1 MTIKYKYKGIENSI
15 DKDSITLTTS
25 GKYLEDNIT
34 IETDAGLYKS
44 TYIPREVSSNGVYGF
59 PANNFSFSLP
69 DATSIGDNSLQY
81 AFHGCTSLTD
91 VSFPELV
98 NIDDYSL
105 YKTFASCTSLNSINF
120 PKLTNISD
128 YALSGTFNNCTSL
141 TSVSFP
147 SLISMNG
154 NNPIG
159 TCFSGCTSLTNVN
172 LPVLT
177 EIISGDN
184 MFSNCTS
191 LETIEFPELTILDS
205 YFMFNGCKKLNTVLF
220 PKLEHIKSW
229 GRSKFANCSSLNYIS
244 FPSLNK
250 IDTNGLEEAF
260 KNCTSL
266 TDVLF
271 PALDSSSFGDYKD
284 QFSSMLEGVNGCT
297 VHFPSILS
305 DVIGEWSSITS
316 GFGGT
321 NTTVLFDLPTDI
333 YKYEVNFSNIPSD
346 INIFRGYSNITDI
359 GTKVYAIGSNS
370 KDINLLI
377 KRDGY
382 IPVNYT
388 FTITE
393 NTIIDIS
400 TLTINWIEMPQ
411 SLDLHYNYSGYENIL
426 GTLVDGNN
434 FIINS
439 DLQAITSGPS
449 SYNINYGSSYGYIL
463 IQPSVDTVLSITGY
477 VSSDSWDYGGIYIG
491 TQEYRPIRNDIR
503 IGATDGTGSWLFN
516 TRGKNTSSTYTIDLT
531 GGIVYYINFCYAKDD
546 SGNSYEDRLI
556 ITDIVTTPKS

>member
-1 MTIKYKYKGIENSI
+1 MTIKYKYKGKENSI
-15 DKDSITLTTS
+15 DKDIVTLTTS

-44 TYIPREVSSNGVYGF
+44 TYIPREVSSDGIYGF
-59 PANNFSFSLP
+59 PTNNFSFSLP
-69 DATSIGDNSLQY
+69 NVINIGDNSLQY
-81 AFHGCTSLTD
+81 AFQNCTSLTE

-98 NIDDYSL
+98 NIGGYSL
-105 YKTFASCTSLNSINF
+105 YRTFDSCTSLSNINF

-128 YALSGTFNNCTSL
+128 YALDETFRDCTSL
-141 TSVSFP
+141 TSISFP
-147 SLISMNG
+147 SLTSMSG
-154 NNPIG
+154 NAPIG
-159 TCFSGCTSLTNVN
+159 TCFSGCTSLTSVN

-177 EIISGDN
+177 EIINSDSI
-184 MFSNCTS
+184 FRSCIS
-191 LETIEFPELTILDS
+191 LETIEFPELIILDGS
-205 YFMFNGCKKLNTVLF
+205 WMFQDCQKLKTVLF
-220 PKLEHIKSW
+220 PKLEYIKGW
-229 GRSKFANCSSLNYIS
+229 GRDNFTNCTSLNYIS

-250 IDTNGLEEAF
+250 IDTHGLEYAF
-260 KNCTSL
+260 KGCTSL

-271 PALDSSSFGDYKD
+271 PALDSSSFGDYTD
-284 QFSSMLEGVNGCT
+284 QFNSMLENVDGCT

-305 DVIGEWSSITS
+305 DVIGEWSSVKS
-316 GFGGT
+316 GFSGR

-333 YKYEVNFSNIPSD
+333 YEYDVNFSNIPSD
-346 INIFRGYSNITDI
+346 INIFRGYSNITDT

-377 KRDGY
+377 KKDGY

-400 TLTINWIEMPQ
+400 TLTINWVEIPQ

-426 GTLVDGNN
+426 HTLVDGNN

-449 SYNINYGSSYGYIL
+449 SYNIDYGSSYGHIL
-463 IQPSVDTVLSITGY
+463 IQPAVDTVLSITGY
-477 VSSDSWDYGGIYIG
+477 VSSDSWDYGGIYVG
-491 TQEYRPIRNDIR
+491 TQEYKPDKWSIQ
-503 IGATDGTGSWLFN
+503 IGTTDGTGSWLFN
-516 TRGKNTSSTYTIDLT
+516 TKGNNTSSTYTIDLT
-531 GGIVYYINFCYAKDD
+531 GGVTYYINFCYVKDS

>member
-1 MTIKYKYKGIENSI
+1 MTIKYKYKGIENNI

-44 TYIPREVSSNGVYGF
+44 TYIPREVSSDGVYGF
-59 PANNFSFSLP
+59 PTNNFSFSLP
-69 DATSIGDNSLQY
+69 DVTSIGNNSLQY
-81 AFHGCTSLTD
+81 AFQGCTSLTD

-98 NIDDYSL
+98 SIDGYSL
-105 YKTFASCTSLNSINF
+105 YRTFEYCTSLNSINF

-128 YALSGTFNNCTSL
+128 YALNETFESCTSL

-147 SLISMNG
+147 SLTSMSG

-159 TCFSGCTSLTNVN
+159 CCFSGCTSLSSVN

-184 MFSNCTS
+184 MFTNCTS

-205 YFMFNGCKKLNTVLF
+205 YHMFDGCKKLNTVLF
-220 PKLEHIKSW
+220 PKLEYIKSY
-229 GRSKFANCSSLNYIS
+229 GSYKFINCSSLNYIS

-250 IDTNGLEEAF
+250 IDNYGLENAF
-260 KNCTSL
+260 NNCTSL

-271 PALDSSSFGDYKD
+271 PALDSSSFGGYTN
-284 QFSSMLEGVNGCT
+284 QFSDMLEGVSGCT

-305 DVIGEWSSITS
+305 DVIGEWSDITS

-333 YKYEVNFSNIPSD
+333 YEYEVNFSNIPSD
-346 INIFRGYSNITDI
+346 INIFRGSSNITDI

-382 IPVNYT
+382 IPVKHT
-388 FTITE
+388 FTITG
-393 NTIIDIS
+393 NTIIDMS
-400 TLTINWIEMPQ
+400 TLTINWVEIPQ

-426 GTLVDGNN
+426 YTLVDGNN

-463 IQPSVDTVLSITGY
+463 IQPAVDTVLSIVGY

-491 TQEYRPIRNDIR
+491 TQEYRPSRDDMR
-503 IGATDGTGSWLFN
+503 IGSTDGTGSWLFN
-516 TRGKNTSSTYTIDLT
+516 KRGNNTSSTYTIDLT
-531 GGIVYYINFCYAKDD
+531 GGVTYYINFCYAKDT

>member
-44 TYIPREVSSNGVYGF
+44 TYIPREVSSDGVYGF
-59 PANNFSFSLP
+59 PTNNFSFSLP
-69 DATSIGDNSLQY
+69 DVTSIGNNSLQY
-81 AFHGCTSLTD
+81 AFQGCTSLTD

-98 NIDDYSL
+98 NIDSYNL
-105 YKTFASCTSLNSINF
+105 YRTFESCTSLNSINF

-128 YALSGTFNNCTSL
+128 YALNETFQGCTSL
-141 TSVSFP
+141 TSVSLP
-147 SLISMNG
+147 SLISTNG
-154 NNPIG
+154 TSPISN
-159 TCFSGCTSLTNVN
+159 CFYGCTSLTNVN

-177 EIISGDN
+177 EIKGYNI
-184 MFSNCTS
+184 FEKCTS

-205 YFMFNGCKKLNTVLF
+205 SWIFEDCKKLNTVLF
-220 PKLEHIKSW
+220 PKLEYIKSY
-229 GRSKFANCSSLNYIS
+229 GRDKFANCSSLNYIS

-250 IDTNGLEEAF
+250 IDTNGLENAF
-260 KNCTSL
+260 IYCTSL

-271 PALDSSSFGDYKD
+271 PALDSTSFGNYTD
-284 QFSSMLEGVNGCT
+284 QFLNMLTGVNGCT

-305 DVIGEWSSITS
+305 DVIGEWSSVTS
-316 GFGGT
+316 GFSGT

-333 YKYEVNFSNIPSD
+333 YEYEVNFSNIPSD
-346 INIFRGYSNITDI
+346 IIIFRGDSNITDT
-359 GTKVYAIGSNS
+359 GTKVYAVGSNS

-382 IPVNYT
+382 IPVKYT

-400 TLTINWIEMPQ
+400 TLTINWVEMPQ

-426 GTLVDGNN
+426 DTLVDGNN

-449 SYNINYGSSYGYIL
+449 SYNVSYGSSYGYIV
-463 IQPSVDTVLSITGY
+463 IQPNVDTVLSITGY

-491 TQEYRPIRNDIR
+491 TQEYKPSNDDIR
-503 IGATDGTGSWLFN
+503 FGTTDGTGSWLFN
-516 TRGKNTSSTYTIDLT
+516 TRGNNTSSTYTIDLT
-531 GGIVYYINFCYAKDD
+531 GGVTYYINFCYAKDS
-546 SGNSYEDRLI
+546 SGNRNEDRLI